1 MLKLVC
7 FGDSIT
13 ARKEG
18 LDTPMLTTKLAEQL
32 DNFEVINAGVSGN
45 NTVDAISRIE
55 NDVMKHKPDLVTVW
69 FGANDAAFH
78 KMVDLNTYK
87 SNMYKITQMIKP
99 ERTIL
104 ISPAPVDE
112 NVQFARSNDVLFDYA
127 SAVKQVAVDTGSHFV
142 DCFSEMIACDD
153 YPHILKGTRNDGL
166 HFGDKGYDFL
176 VHLLVEK
183 IREASY
189 LAELNRRSVD

>member
-18 LDTPMLTTKLAEQL
+18 LDTPMLTTKLAEQV
-32 DNFEVINAGVSGN
+32 DGFEVINAGVSGN
-45 NTVDAISRIE
+45 NTIDALSRIE
-55 NDVMKHKPDLVTVW
+55 NDVIKHDPDLVTVL
-69 FGANDAAFH
+69 FGANDAAVH
-78 KMVDLNTYK
+78 KMVDLETYK
-87 SNMYKITQMIKP
+87 NNIYKITQMIKP

-112 NVQFARSNDVLFDYA
+112 KVQFARTNEVLLDYA
-127 SAVKQVAVDTGSHFV
+127 SAVKQVAVDTGSHFI
-142 DCFSEMIACDD
+142 DLFSIMIALDD
-153 YPHILKGTRNDGL
+153 YPQILKGIRNDGL

-176 VHLLVEK
+176 VRLLVEK
-183 IREASY
+183 IKEVCY
-189 LAELNRRSVD
+189 

>member
-18 LDTPMLTTKLAEQL
+18 LDTPMLTTKLAGQL
-32 DNFEVINAGVSGN
+32 DGFEVINAGVSGN
-45 NTVDAISRIE
+45 NTIDAISRIE
-55 NDVMKHKPDLVTVW
+55 YDVLKHSPDLVTVL

-78 KMVDLNTYK
+78 KMVDLNTYQ
-87 SNMYKITQMIKP
+87 NNIYKITQIIKP

-112 NVQFARSNDVLFDYA
+112 KVQFARNNEILFDYA
-127 SAVKQVAVDTGSHFV
+127 SAVKQVAFDTGSHFI
-142 DCFSEMIACDD
+142 DCFSKMIALDD
-153 YPHILKGTRNDGL
+153 YPQILKGTRNDGL

-176 VHLLVEK
+176 VRLLVEK
-183 IREASY
+183 IKEVS
-189 LAELNRRSVD
+189 

>member
-18 LDTPMLTTKLAEQL
+18 RATPMLTTKLAEQV
-32 DNFEVINAGVSGN
+32 DGFEVINAGVSGN
-45 NTVDAISRIE
+45 NTIDAISRIE
-55 NDVMKHKPDLVTVW
+55 NDVIKHDPDLVTVL

-78 KMVDLNTYK
+78 KVVDLEIYK
-87 SNMYKITQMIKP
+87 TNIYKITEMIKP

-104 ISPAPVDE
+104 ITPSPVDE
-112 NVQFARSNDVLFDYA
+112 KVQFARTNEVLLDYA
-127 SAVKQVAVDTGSHFV
+127 SAVKQVAGDTECHFI
-142 DCFSEMIACDD
+142 DLFSKVIALDD
-153 YPHILKGTRNDGL
+153 YPQILKGIRNDGL

-176 VHLLVEK
+176 VCLLVEK
-183 IREASY
+183 IKEVCY
-189 LAELNRRSVD
+189 